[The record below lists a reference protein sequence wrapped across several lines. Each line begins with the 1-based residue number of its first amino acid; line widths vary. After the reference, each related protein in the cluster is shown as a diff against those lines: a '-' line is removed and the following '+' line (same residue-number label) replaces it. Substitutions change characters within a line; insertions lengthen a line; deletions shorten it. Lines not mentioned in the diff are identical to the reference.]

1 MFTGIIT
8 AIGEITEVMPLGD
21 AMSGIK
27 LRIYAGKLELSDVS
41 IGDSIA
47 IQGACMT
54 VVQLTPPYFEVEV
67 SQESLRLTKGLDVPG
82 KVNLEKAL
90 RLSDRLGGHLV
101 SGHIDGL
108 GIVTEFR
115 PIGESYLLKILA
127 PVKLAK
133 YLAYKG
139 SIVVNGVS
147 LTINS
152 IQDRGDSNF
161 SSKVEREGKRAATR
175 QYDLRSVV
183 PGNQHSGA
191 DHDGPLPLR
200 RFLGADVTAGQ
211 YGEEPRSEA
220 DKVIRM
226 KWNWN
231 HRSTQPLQASQ
242 RQEMGCEV
250 SINLIPHTLSQT
262 TLQSLIVG
270 QQVNLE
276 IDLIARY
283 VERMMTVMPNLQ

>member
-8 AIGEITEVMPLGD
+8 AIGEITNVMPLGD
-21 AMSGIK
+21 TMSGIK
-27 LRIYAGKLELSDVS
+27 LRIHAGELALDDVVL
-41 IGDSIA
+41 GDSIA

-54 VVQLTPPYFEVEV
+54 VMQLTPPYFGVEV
-67 SQESLRLTKGLDVPG
+67 SQESLRLTKGLDAPG

-108 GIVTEFR
+108 GTVTEFC
-115 PIGESYLLKILA
+115 PMGESYLLKILA
-127 PVKLAK
+127 PVNLAK

-152 IQDRGDSNF
+152 IRDRS
-161 SSKVEREGKRAATR
+161 
-175 QYDLRSVV
+175 
-183 PGNQHSGA
+183 
-191 DHDGPLPLR
+191 
-200 RFLGADVTAGQ
+200 
-211 YGEEPRSEA
+211 
-220 DKVIRM
+220 
-226 KWNWN
+226 
-231 HRSTQPLQASQ
+231 QASKG
-242 RQEMGCEV
+242 QEEGCEV
-250 SINLIPHTLSQT
+250 SINLIPHTLNHT
-262 TLQSLIVG
+262 TLQSLKVG